1 MVETVLCTFVLQPNL
16 LKKDQAIV
24 CYDYAQMDHGQ
35 SSILCPRRTEK
46 VGGEVRPF
54 IAGLV
59 FYLSV

>member
-1 MVETVLCTFVLQPNL
+1 MHFRFAAQPIEEGSGYSLN
-16 LKKDQAIV
+16 
-24 CYDYAQMDHGQ
+24 YDYAQMDHGQ

-46 VGGEVRPF
+46 VCGEVRPF